1 MNAIHVALQA
11 LRVFSPPKR
20 RGSLCSC
27 EEILLV
33 PLTHSRSQGHSR
45 LALSNP
51 LLTEAEAGLEA
62 GGATAGQIK
71 GIVRTVL
78 GSASEEVCRWQ
89 TLLNYRCARPVN

>member
-11 LRVFSPPKR
+11 LRVFSPPQR

-27 EEILLV
+27 EVILLV
-33 PLTHSRSQGHSR
+33 PLTHSRSQGHSQ

-51 LLTEAEAGLEA
+51 LLTEAALEA

-89 TLLNYRCARPVN
+89 TLLNY